1 VTFIHK
7 NDLAHRD
14 IKLENIF
21 LSDKFVPKIGD
32 FGLSKKFK
40 KGSKMSTWCGTEG
53 YMAPEIESQNYAGP
67 PVDIF
72 ALGVVLFLMI
82 TGKAPFNNTGGPYHK
97 MMFVDPVG
105 YL

>member
-1 VTFIHK
+1 
-7 NDLAHRD
+7 
-14 IKLENIF
+14 
-21 LSDKFVPKIGD
+21 
-32 FGLSKKFK
+32 
-40 KGSKMSTWCGTEG
+40 
-53 YMAPEIESQNYAGP
+53 MAPEIESQNYAGP